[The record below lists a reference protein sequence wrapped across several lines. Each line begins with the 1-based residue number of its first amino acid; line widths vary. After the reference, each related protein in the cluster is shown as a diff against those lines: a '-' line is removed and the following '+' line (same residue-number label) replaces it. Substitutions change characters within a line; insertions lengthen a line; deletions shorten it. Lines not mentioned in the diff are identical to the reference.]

1 MGEGV
6 RIESRNWMMDHMLE
20 LTLVIAI
27 GWMAY
32 KVVDMLQKQN

>member
-1 MGEGV
+1 
-6 RIESRNWMMDHMLE
+6 MMDHMLE
-20 LTLVIAI
+20 LTLVIVI

>member
-1 MGEGV
+1 
-6 RIESRNWMMDHMLE
+6 MMDHMLE